1 MRREL
6 SIFLAIAGLIHW
18 PASSAAADS
27 YRNCVRAAAATD
39 KIESCSGV
47 IERSRRPK
55 ELERAYLRRGNALV
69 ELKRFQE
76 AVHDFS
82 ALIKLNP
89 RIAGYYDNRARAYWE
104 LGLFADAL
112 VDANAT
118 VRLARG
124 YSFGFRTRG
133 SLYAA
138 LLICP

>member
-1 MRREL
+1 MRRML

-18 PASSAAADS
+18 PASSAVADT
-27 YRNCVRAAAATD
+27 YRDCLRAAAATD

-55 ELERAYLRRGNALV
+55 EL
-69 ELKRFQE
+69 KRFQE

-89 RIAGYYDNRARAYWE
+89 TIAGYYDNRVRAYWE

-112 VDANAT
+112 VDANAI
-118 VRLARG
+118 VRLAPG

-133 SLYAA
+133 SIYAA
-138 LLICP
+138 LYRFDLA